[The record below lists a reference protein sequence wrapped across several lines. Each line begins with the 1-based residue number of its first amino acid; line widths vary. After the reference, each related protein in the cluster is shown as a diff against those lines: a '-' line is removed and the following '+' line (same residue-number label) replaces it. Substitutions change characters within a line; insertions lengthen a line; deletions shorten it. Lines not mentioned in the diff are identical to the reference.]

1 MVAVVPTEVT
11 PVVAILI
18 MLPYFVATIWTI
30 VYTHNKTKKN
40 ESNNSESDGSGSKDV
55 VELENNIII
64 SHCDSSPR

>member
-30 VYTHNKTKKN
+30 FYTHNKTKN